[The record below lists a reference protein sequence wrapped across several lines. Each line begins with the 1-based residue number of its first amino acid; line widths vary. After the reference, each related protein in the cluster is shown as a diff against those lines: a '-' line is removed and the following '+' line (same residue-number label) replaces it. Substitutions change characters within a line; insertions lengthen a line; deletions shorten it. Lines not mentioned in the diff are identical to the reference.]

1 MDVLY
6 IALGD
11 TDPQSAVR
19 WWVCE
24 DSDISA
30 SGTGSLID
38 VESEA
43 SERAKDSARLDT
55 VVLLPDREIL
65 YIEVEIPGRSQARVR
80 QAAPFAVEPH
90 LTEEIDDVHIAL
102 GDVKQRGLVPCMV
115 INKLR
120 FEEYLSVL
128 EEAAIQPSVVT
139 TPGMLFDASD
149 SLYLIELGSGVTIRT
164 PDQLAVVSED
174 VLVPTLLTTVS
185 AVDGGA
191 KVTCVGNETLLT
203 TTRKAISQLDDD
215 DIEINLVSFESLLTG
230 VGEPSDLLNLQQGSY
245 ATRDSGVMIR
255 QMLNKTAV
263 LAGVCVVIVSV
274 IFVAQGIWADLQADK
289 LRDEALDIYEAV
301 YNTRDVSGNPVFR
314 MQERLGARV
323 NEQSKWLSLLESVV
337 GATADVEIQNL
348 DFNESQNKM
357 GIQFFADSYQE
368 FEAIRAR
375 IENLGMNVEVNV
387 AEQQANRVWAR
398 VTLSTP

>member
-102 GDVKQRGLVPCMV
+102 GDVKQRGHVPCMV

-128 EEAAIQPSVVT
+128 EEAAIQPSVIT
-139 TPGMLFDASD
+139 TPGMLADTTDGLF
-149 SLYLIELGSGVTIRT
+149 LIELGSGVTIRT

-174 VLVPTLLTTVS
+174 VLVPTLSTTVS
-185 AVDGGA
+185 AVDEGA
-191 KVTCVGNETLLT
+191 KITCVGNETLLT
-203 TTRKAISQLDDD
+203 TTKRAISQLDDD

-245 ATRDSGVMIR
+245 ATRDRGVMIR

-274 IFVAQGIWADLQADK
+274 IFVAQGFWADLQADK

>member
-128 EEAAIQPSVVT
+128 EEAAIQPSVIT
-139 TPGMLFDASD
+139 TPGMLANATDGLF
-149 SLYLIELGSGVTIRT
+149 LIELGSGVTIRT

-174 VLVPTLLTTVS
+174 VLVPTLSTTVS
-185 AVDGGA
+185 AVDEGA
-191 KVTCVGNETLLT
+191 KITCVGNETLLT
-203 TTRKAISQLDDD
+203 TTKRAISQLDDD

-245 ATRDSGVMIR
+245 ATRDRGVMIR

-274 IFVAQGIWADLQADK
+274 IFVAQGFWADLQADK

-323 NEQSKWLSLLESVV
+323 NEQSMWLSLLESVV

>member
-128 EEAAIQPSVVT
+128 EEAAIQPSVIT
-139 TPGMLFDASD
+139 TPGMLADATD
-149 SLYLIELGSGVTIRT
+149 GLFLIELGSGVTIRT
-164 PDQLAVVSED
+164 PAQLAVVSED
-174 VLVPTLLTTVS
+174 VLVPTLSTTVS
-185 AVDGGA
+185 AVDEGA
-191 KVTCVGNETLLT
+191 KIACVGNETLLT
-203 TTRKAISQLDDD
+203 TTREAIGQLDDD

-230 VGEPSDLLNLQQGSY
+230 VSEPSDLLNLQQGSY

-263 LAGVCVVIVSV
+263 LAGVCVVIVSA
-274 IFVAQGIWADLQADK
+274 IFVAQGFWADLQADK

>member
-102 GDVKQRGLVPCMV
+102 GDVKQRGHAPCMV

-128 EEAAIQPSVVT
+128 EEAAIQPSVIT
-139 TPGMLFDASD
+139 TPGMLADTTDGLF
-149 SLYLIELGSGVTIRT
+149 LIELGSGVTIRT

-174 VLVPTLLTTVS
+174 VLVPTLSTTVS
-185 AVDGGA
+185 AVDEGA
-191 KVTCVGNETLLT
+191 KITCVGNETLLT
-203 TTRKAISQLDDD
+203 TTKRAISQLDDD

-245 ATRDSGVMIR
+245 ATRDRGVMIR

-274 IFVAQGIWADLQADK
+274 IFVAQGFWADLQADK